1 MTATR
6 SPKEQH
12 TPRAARS
19 PLARR
24 RDCITRLAALAAGGT
39 LTSGISACATGGG
52 HPVPPGPASL
62 PPPETWAGHT
72 PAQSALLDDLERR
85 TFQFFWDTTDPRTG
99 LAPDRWPTPSFASVA
114 AVGFALSA
122 YPIAVARGFITR
134 AQARERA
141 LATLRF
147 FHDGPQGP
155 EPQGRIGHRGF
166 FYHFIDMASGTRHR
180 DVELSTID
188 TALLVAGA
196 LHCGRWFDDASDPAE
211 AEIRRLAEAIYVR
224 VDWRWAQP
232 RPPAIGH
239 GWKPET
245 GHLPHDYLGYNE
257 AMLLYLLA
265 LGSPTHPVEASAWNA
280 WTSTYPR
287 VWGSSGHG
295 PAHLRYPV
303 LFVHQ
308 FTHCWVDFRG
318 LADPWL
324 KARGIDYHENSRRAT
339 YAQQAYAVR
348 NPEGWAGYGPNVW
361 GITAC
366 DGPADVERVVN
377 GRVRRFVSYAGRGM
391 GGARY
396 HDDGTIAPYGA
407 GSSIVFAPEIVLP
420 ALEAMRSLGES
431 VYGRHGFHSFNRS
444 FQFPDVLLTHGRV
457 VPGFGWVDDDLLGIE
472 QGPLLMM
479 LGNHRGE
486 LVWNAM
492 RSDPFLRRGL
502 LRAGFSGGWLS

>member
-1 MTATR
+1 M
-6 SPKEQH
+6 
-12 TPRAARS
+12 
-19 PLARR
+19 
-24 RDCITRLAALAAGGT
+24 TRLAALAAGGT
-39 LTSGISACATGGG
+39 LTSGGMANLGGCAGSGKR
-52 HPVPPGPASL
+52 PPAGPATL
-62 PPPETWAGHT
+62 PPPGAWTGHT
-72 PAQSALLDDLERR
+72 PAQTALLDDLERR

-122 YPIAVARGFITR
+122 YPIAVVRGLITR
-134 AQARERA
+134 AQARERV
-141 LATLRF
+141 LTTLRF

-155 EPQGRIGHRGF
+155 EPRGRIGHRGF
-166 FYHFIDMASGTRHR
+166 FYHFIDMATGTRFG

-196 LHCGRWFDDASDPAE
+196 LHCGRWFDGNDAAE
-211 AEIRRLAEAIYVR
+211 AEIRRLADAIYTR

-239 GWKPET
+239 GWKPES
-245 GHLPHDYLGYNE
+245 GHLAHDYLGYNE

-265 LGSPTHPVEASAWNA
+265 LGSPTRPVDASAWAA

-287 VWGSSGHG
+287 IWGGGYG
-295 PAHLRYPV
+295 PEHLRYPV

-308 FTHCWVDFRG
+308 FTHCWIDFRG

-324 KARGIDYHENSRRAT
+324 RSRGIDYHENSRRAT
-339 YAQQAYAVR
+339 YAQQAYAMH
-348 NPEGWAGYGPNVW
+348 NPEGWAGYGENVW

-366 DGPADVERVVN
+366 DGPADVERVLD
-377 GRVRRFVSYAGRGM
+377 GRRRRFVSYAGRGM

-420 ALEAMRSLGES
+420 ALQAMRSLGEP
-431 VYGRHGFHSFNRS
+431 VYGRYGFHSFNRS
-444 FQFPDVLLTHGRV
+444 FHLADVKLAHGRV

-502 LRAGFSGGWLS
+502 VRAGFSGGWLS

>member
-1 MTATR
+1 M
-6 SPKEQH
+6 
-12 TPRAARS
+12 
-19 PLARR
+19 
-24 RDCITRLAALAAGGT
+24 TRLAAWAAGGT
-39 LTSGISACATGGG
+39 LTSGISGCAAGGG
-52 HPVPPGPASL
+52 QPAPPGSASP
-62 PPPETWAGHT
+62 PPPETWTGHT
-72 PAQSALLDDLERR
+72 PAQAALLDDLERR

-134 AQARERA
+134 AQARERV
-141 LATLRF
+141 LTTLRF
-147 FHDGPQGP
+147 FHQAPQGP

-166 FYHFIDMASGTRHR
+166 FYHFIDMASGARYR

-196 LHCGRWFDDASDPAE
+196 LHCGRWFDDAADTAE
-211 AEIRRLAEAIYVR
+211 AEIRRLAEAIYLR

-265 LGSPTHPVEASAWNA
+265 LGSPTHPVDAAAWAA

-287 VWGSSGHG
+287 AWGSNGHD

-308 FTHCWVDFRG
+308 FTHCWIDFRG

-324 KARGIDYHENSRRAT
+324 KARGLDYHENSRRAT
-339 YAQQAYAVR
+339 YAQRAYAMH
-348 NPEGWAGYGPNVW
+348 NPEGWVGYGPNVW

-366 DGPADVERVVN
+366 DGPADLERVVD
-377 GRVRRFVSYAGRGM
+377 GRARRFSGYAGRGM
-391 GGARY
+391 GGARRL
-396 HDDGTIAPYGA
+396 DDGTIAPYGA

-420 ALEAMRSLGES
+420 ALEAMHSLGAP
-431 VYGRHGFHSFNRS
+431 VYGRYGFHSFNRS
-444 FQFPDVLLTHGRV
+444 FQFPDVKLAHGRV

-486 LVWNAM
+486 LAWNAM
-492 RSDPFLRRGL
+492 RSDPHVRRGL
-502 LRAGFSGGWLS
+502 VRAGFTGGWL